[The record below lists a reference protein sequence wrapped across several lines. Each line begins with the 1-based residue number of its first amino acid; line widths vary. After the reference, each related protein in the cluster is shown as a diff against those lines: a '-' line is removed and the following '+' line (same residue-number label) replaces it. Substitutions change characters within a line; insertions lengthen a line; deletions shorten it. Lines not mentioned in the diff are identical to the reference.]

1 MTAATPCSSLCVPE
15 PLQPVSDLDLPELP
29 IEGAEFSADPM
40 RFLNPARQMH
50 PWLAR
55 FSKGYVIHGYEAT
68 KELLYMDDK
77 MGPHFSGLIEH
88 YEAQG
93 SDWAR
98 FMGDQMA
105 TISGPRHDRLR
116 ASVAAAFTPRH
127 ANLTRPL
134 MRKVISDLLDEWA
147 PKGAFDFA
155 DFASYF
161 PITVMCGLLG
171 VPSGPVR
178 EIRDALDL
186 QMACMTMDREIFPDI
201 LEAYAM
207 LRDFAADLIAG
218 REASGEHDENL
229 LLDALIASKAS
240 GQLDDDEL
248 RDLLITLLLAGF
260 DTSKNELTLTM
271 HALLDE
277 PEMFDRCAHDSD
289 YCRKVIRESLRRTSV
304 VSPSRTLFEDVEYEG
319 ILFPK
324 GTYICFAVSLTGR
337 DPSVYP
343 DPMAFL
349 PEREQEPRHIAFGRG
364 THICLGQYLATA
376 QMEEGLHLIAR
387 RIKAPRLAGEVSW
400 RPFRAGAWG
409 IRTLPIEFE
418 PAPALP
424 AA

>member
-1 MTAATPCSSLCVPE
+1 MQAVC
-15 PLQPVSDLDLPELP
+15 DLELPELP

-40 RFLNPARQMH
+40 RFLEPARQSH

-55 FSKGYVIHGYEAT
+55 FSKGYVVHGFDAT
-68 KELLYMDDK
+68 KELLYLDNK

-93 SDWAR
+93 TDWAR

-134 MRKVISDLLDEWA
+134 MREVISGLLNEWT

-186 QMACMTMDREIFPDI
+186 QMACMTMDRSIFPDI
-201 LEAYAM
+201 LGAYQM
-207 LRDFAADLIAG
+207 LRDFAGGLIAD
-218 REASGEHDENL
+218 REASAETDTNL
-229 LLDALIASKAS
+229 LLDALLASRDEGK
-240 GQLDDDEL
+240 LDNDEL

-260 DTSKNELTLTM
+260 DTSKNALTLTM
-271 HALLDE
+271 HALLDH
-277 PEMFDRCAHDSD
+277 PDIYARCASDSE

-319 ILFPK
+319 VLFPK

-337 DPSVYP
+337 DPAVFP
-343 DPMAFL
+343 DPMTFD
-349 PEREQEPRHIAFGRG
+349 PCRKQEPRHIAFGRG

-376 QMEEGLHLIAR
+376 QMEEGLHLIAQ
-387 RIKAPRLAGEVSW
+387 RIGQPRLAGEVTW
-400 RPFRAGAWG
+400 RPFRSGAWG
-409 IRTLPIEFE
+409 IRALPIEFTSV
-418 PAPALP
+418 PSA
-424 AA
+424 